1 MTKLVNKLCAE
12 TVSCWF
18 EMESVRIHLSCFAV
32 TVHFHVKKSDCMGS
46 CLLKCLKETNAA
58 SSVTLMEEIYQLD
71 FSPVLFHGVQSWM
84 RLSDTSDFYKRLY
97 CAACMQ
103 KWSQL
108 TLKQWVFPEISPTP
122 IMQELSHK
130 LFVMHIIFS
139 LLDYWSWALLLT
151 IKYSACADGAV
162 A

>member
-1 MTKLVNKLCAE
+1 MLLKANLGDLFYALLQSAVNQIVYYGLGENFVIYIMTKLVNKLCAK

-71 FSPVLFHGVQSWM
+71 FSPVLFHGVQS
-84 RLSDTSDFYKRLY
+84 
-97 CAACMQ
+97 
-103 KWSQL
+103 
-108 TLKQWVFPEISPTP
+108 
-122 IMQELSHK
+122 
-130 LFVMHIIFS
+130 
-139 LLDYWSWALLLT
+139 
-151 IKYSACADGAV
+151 
-162 A
+162 

>member
-1 MTKLVNKLCAE
+1 MCTN
-12 TVSCWF
+12 SCWLELERVALLWRCIF
-18 EMESVRIHLSCFAV
+18 LCKDF
-32 TVHFHVKKSDCMGS
+32 DCTGC
-46 CLLKCLKETNAA
+46 CLLKRLKETNAA
-58 SSVTLMEEIYQLD
+58 FAVTLMEEIYRLD
-71 FSPVLFHGVQSWM
+71 FSPVLFQGVGSWM
-84 RLSDTSDFYKRLY
+84 RLSDTNDFYKRLY

-130 LFVMHIIFS
+130 LLVTHIIFS
-139 LLDYWSWALLLT
+139 FLDYWSWALLLT